1 MIKSIIKSPPKA
13 IIFDW
18 DNTLVN
24 NWDPIFIA
32 YKKTLKSLRR
42 KKQSREET
50 LKNAKYSLRETF
62 PRIFKNDW
70 KKAKKIF
77 YYEFKKIHLQKIK
90 PLPNAEK
97 ILKIIKEKRIV
108 CGIISNKEGNLLRK
122 EINKLGW
129 NKKYFKVLVGANEA
143 KRDKPSKYPL
153 LLALNK
159 ISLKPNKNI
168 WYVGDNDID
177 VEFAKKNNCSSIFIE
192 NKMFKKKDLKQMPDL
207 ILKKIESLE
216 LYIK

>member
-1 MIKSIIKSPPKA
+1 MIKSIVKTPPKA

-32 YKKTLKSLRR
+32 YKKTLKSLGL
-42 KKQSREET
+42 KKQNREET

-77 YYEFKKIHLQKIK
+77 YYEFKKIHLQMIK
-90 PLPNAEK
+90 PLPYAEK
-97 ILKIIKEKRIV
+97 ILKIIKEKRIA
-108 CGIISNKEGNLLRK
+108 CGVISNKEGNLLRK

-168 WYVGDNDID
+168 WYVGDNGID
-177 VEFAKKNNCSSIFIE
+177 VEFAKKNKCSSIFIE
-192 NKMFKKKDLKQMPDL
+192 NKMFKKKDLKQKPDL
-207 ILKKIESLE
+207 ILKKIETLE
-216 LYIK
+216 LYI

>member
-1 MIKSIIKSPPKA
+1 MIKPIVKFSPKA
-13 IIFDW
+13 ILFDW

-24 NWDPIFIA
+24 NWEPIFIA
-32 YKKTLKSLRR
+32 YKKTLKSLGL
-42 KKQSREET
+42 KNKSRSET

-62 PRIFKNDW
+62 PRVFKDDW

-77 YYEFKKIHLQKIK
+77 YVVFKKIHLKKIK
-90 PLPNAEK
+90 PMPKAEK
-97 ILKIIKEKRIV
+97 ILKIIKKKKIT
-108 CGIISNKEGNLLRK
+108 CGVISNKDGDLLRK

-129 NKKYFKVLVGANEA
+129 KKYFKIFVGANEA
-143 KRDKPSKYPL
+143 KKDKPSKYPL

-168 WYVGDNDID
+168 WYVGDNEID
-177 VEFAKKNNCSSIFIE
+177 VEFAKKNKCSSIFIE
-192 NKMFKKKDLKQMPDL
+192 NKMFKKKNLKQKPDL
-207 ILKKIESLE
+207 ILKKIEALE

>member
-1 MIKSIIKSPPKA
+1 MIKQIVKSPPKA
-13 IIFDW
+13 ILFDW

-24 NWDPIFIA
+24 NWDPIFFA
-32 YKKTLKSLRR
+32 YKKTLKALGL

-77 YYEFKKIHLQKIK
+77 YLEFKKIHLKKIK
-90 PLPNAEK
+90 SIPNA
-97 ILKIIKEKRIV
+97 LKVLKKIKEKKIK
-108 CGIISNKEGNLLRK
+108 CGVISNKDGNLLRK

-129 NKKYFKVLVGANEA
+129 KKYFKVIVGANEA
-143 KRDKPSKYPL
+143 KKDKPSKYPL

-159 ISLKPNKNI
+159 ISLKCNKNI
-168 WYVGDNDID
+168 WYVGDNEID
-177 VEFAKKNNCSSIFIE
+177 VEFAKKNKCFSVFVE
-192 NKMFKKKDLKQMPDL
+192 NKLFKIKDLKLKPNL
-207 ILKKIESLE
+207 ILKKIDSLQ